1 MRSAIFILIAILV
14 TSTAYTKE
22 KYKVVSSHDELR
34 ELLETEDEYTSYRV
48 NTFLSGDGLYL
59 VKTDSKRIDFKTA
72 IRLNPDLEKGSR
84 EIKRLYKLRGKKA
97 CFTVYQAKD
106 EVMLQSFSEEFC
118 K

>member
-1 MRSAIFILIAILV
+1 MKFFIVAVMLSLFAQSAA
-14 TSTAYTKE
+14 SKE
-22 KYKVVSSHDELR
+22 KYKFVSSHDELR

-48 NTFLSGDGLYL
+48 NTFLSDDGLYL

-72 IRLNPDLEKGSR
+72 IRLNPDLEKGSK

-106 EVMLQSFSEEFC
+106 DVMLQSFSEELC